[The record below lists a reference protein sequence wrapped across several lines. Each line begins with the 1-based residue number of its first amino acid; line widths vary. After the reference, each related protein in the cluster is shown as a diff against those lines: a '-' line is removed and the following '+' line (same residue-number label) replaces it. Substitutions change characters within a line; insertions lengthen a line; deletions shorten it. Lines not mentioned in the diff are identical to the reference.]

1 MYPFMNPKKTF
12 AIKHSSKVGIMFG
25 AVQTSGRGETKL
37 GISQTDE
44 RSRLKYVINDLY
56 SY

>member
-1 MYPFMNPKKTF
+1 
-12 AIKHSSKVGIMFG
+12 MFE
-25 AVQTSGRGETKL
+25 AVQTSGRGEKKL